1 VKAPRVER
9 EGGGGTESTSHD
21 GRVRYH
27 VEGRAAGNMFEQDE
41 RASSGRCRPGT
52 LAPDR
57 FEADKIS
64 IRMPIK
70 TPINISKVSHA
81 QYSPRHRQQAEG
93 GSRLGALTT
102 WCWASH
108 P

>member
-1 VKAPRVER
+1 MKAPRVER

-70 TPINISKVSHA
+70 TPINISKAVSQPHVDVRNQNTIA
-81 QYSPRHRQQAEG
+81 VV
-93 GSRLGALTT
+93 TI
-102 WCWASH
+102 
-108 P
+108 